1 MRTGATYTLEALDRQ
16 PPTRVA
22 AFTRNDA
29 ARLGEIAVR
38 IIHDWNLN
46 LAVDIHIG
54 DELAFRAQFGTTG
67 QDNADVIEGKI
78 RVVKRFGHSSL
89 LARLKRDA
97 DGAIAEGLD
106 DSYKFWGGSIPI
118 FIGENLIG
126 TISTSGEEDTVDH
139 QAAEA
144 ALRRFVAAGDPS

>member
-1 MRTGATYTLEALDRQ
+1 MQ
-16 PPTRVA
+16 PPTRVS

-29 ARLGEIAVR
+29 ARLGNIAVR
-38 IIHDWNLN
+38 IIQDWNLN

-54 DELAFRAQFGTTG
+54 EELAFRAQFGTTG

-89 LARLKRDA
+89 LARLKRDV
-97 DGAIAEGLD
+97 DGSVSEGLD

-118 FIGENLIG
+118 FIGDELIG

-139 QAAEA
+139 QVAEK
-144 ALRRFVAAGDPS
+144 ALIRFIAGGDPS